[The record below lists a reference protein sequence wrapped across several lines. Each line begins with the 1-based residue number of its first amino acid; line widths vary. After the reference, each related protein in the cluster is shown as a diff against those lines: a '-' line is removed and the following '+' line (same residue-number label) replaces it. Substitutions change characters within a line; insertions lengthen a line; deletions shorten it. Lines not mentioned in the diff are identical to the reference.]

1 MSYPG
6 TLSHRPIAEGTNER
20 QNTFLLQTIIPVYTH
35 RWRDQKKQLGYIET
49 GHQARYP
56 SEKDT
61 KYTFALLRG
70 EDTPA
75 NMPLFGK
82 SHKSPTD
89 IVKTLKDNL
98 GILVKQDKKTD
109 KASEEVS
116 KCLVAMKEILYGTN
130 DKEPHTETVAQ
141 LAQELYNS
149 GLLISL
155 VENLQVIDF
164 EGKKDV
170 CQIFNNIL
178 RRQIGTRSPTVEYFC
193 SHQEVLF
200 ILLKGYETPQV
211 ALNCGIML
219 RECIRHEPLAKV
231 VLHSEHFHDFF
242 NYVEM
247 STFDIASDAFA
258 TFKDLLT
265 RHKVLV
271 AEFLEQNYD
280 TVFAD
285 YEKLLHSE
293 NYVTKRQSLKL
304 LGELLLDRHNF
315 TVMTRYISKPENLKL
330 MMNLLRDKS
339 PNIQFEAFHVFKV
352 FVANPNKTQPIVDIL
367 LKNQTK
373 LIDFLSNFQKDRTDD
388 EQFNDEKTYLIKQI
402 RDLKKPAS

>member
-1 MSYPG
+1 MKS
-6 TLSHRPIAEGTNER
+6 
-20 QNTFLLQTIIPVYTH
+20 
-35 RWRDQKKQLGYIET
+35 K
-49 GHQARYP
+49 
-56 SEKDT
+56 
-61 KYTFALLRG
+61 G
-70 EDTPA
+70 EFVSV
-75 NMPLFGK
+75 MPLFGK
-82 SHKSPTD
+82 SHKSPAD
-89 IVKTLKDNL
+89 IVRTLRENL
-98 GILVKQDKKTD
+98 AILVKQDKKTD

-116 KCLVAMKEILYGTN
+116 KCLVSMKEILCGSN

-149 GLLISL
+149 DLLITL
-155 VENLQVIDF
+155 VENLQFIDF
-164 EGKKDV
+164 ERKKDV

-193 SHQEVLF
+193 SHEEVLF
-200 ILLKGYETPQV
+200 ILLKGYDSPPV
-211 ALNCGIML
+211 ALNCGMML
-219 RECIRHEPLAKV
+219 RECIRHEPLARI
-231 VLHSEHFHDFF
+231 VLRSEHFHSFF
-242 NYVEM
+242 TYVEM

-271 AEFLEQNYD
+271 AEYLEQNYD
-280 TVFAD
+280 AVFAD
-285 YEKLLHSE
+285 YEKLLNSE

-339 PNIQFEAFHVFKV
+339 LNIQFEAFHVFKV
-352 FVANPNKTQPIVDIL
+352 FVANPNKTQPIIDIL

-373 LIDFLSNFQKDRTDD
+373 LIDFLSNFQKDRADD

-402 RDLKKPAS
+402 RDLKKAAS